1 MRISYDPGK
10 NARNIAERGLS
21 FELALAFEWESA
33 IVWPDTRHDYGE
45 ARFIALGRIGGRVH
59 SLVFTHRS
67 NTIHVISLRKAN
79 RREVR
84 RYEAETPQ
92 EG

>member
-33 IVWPDTRHDYGE
+33 IVWPDTRRDYGE
-45 ARFIALGRIGGRVH
+45 ARFIALGRIGERVH
-59 SLVFTHRS
+59 SLVFTLRS
-67 NTIHVISLRKAN
+67 DALHIISLRKAN

-84 RYEAETPQ
+84 RYEAKASQ